1 MTQNDQSFQEQEC
14 LNCYTIFYS
23 DTKDDFCSVCGLL
36 YEGRRK

>member
-1 MTQNDQSFQEQEC
+1 MSLDEMIFG
-14 LNCYTIFYS
+14 YTIFYS